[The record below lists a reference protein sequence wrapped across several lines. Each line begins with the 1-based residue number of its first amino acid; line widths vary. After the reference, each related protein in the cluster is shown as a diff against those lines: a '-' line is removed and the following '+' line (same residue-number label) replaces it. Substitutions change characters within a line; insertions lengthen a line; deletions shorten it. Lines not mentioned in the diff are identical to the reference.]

1 MKLPRKLIRGRF
13 LESLSQKDI
22 RFVVTTL
29 TTNGNEADGL
39 LKLLSDE
46 GTRATI
52 LENPKL
58 YTAARKASSGALSQ
72 ELYFYILLRR
82 PLQDAGILLPEVVA
96 FLAEALAAFPPAPRP
111 GVHTSD
117 YEESLKNA
125 KDYEWFVLAVEV
137 ANRALILS
145 GIYTDEIYKSKKNYA
160 VAGLNRYENL
170 ARNYYLSASRHQLAD
185 EFELRE
191 ILSILGA
198 DFVKV
203 RTAMGTVR
211 EEYLKLTTAKA

>member
-1 MKLPRKLIRGRF
+1 MKLPRKLIKGRF
-13 LESLSQKDI
+13 LENLSQKDI

-29 TTNGNEADGL
+29 TSDGNEADGL
-39 LKLLSDE
+39 LKLLSDS
-46 GTRATI
+46 GTRGMI

-58 YTAARKASSGALSQ
+58 YNAARRVSSSALSQ

-82 PLQDAGILLPEVVA
+82 PLKDAGIALPQVVA

-117 YEESLKNA
+117 YEEALKNA
-125 KDYEWFVLAVEV
+125 KDYDWFVLAVEV

-145 GIYTDEIYKSKKNYA
+145 GIYTEEIYKTKKNYA

-170 ARNYYLSASRHQLAD
+170 ARNYYRSAARHQLAD

-191 ILSILGA
+191 ILAILGNE
-198 DFVKV
+198 FVKV
-203 RTAMGTVR
+203 RTALGAVR
-211 EEYLKLTTAKA
+211 EEYLKLTAVK